1 MKARILV
8 AVIGLPILLAV
19 LLFLPAWAAAAVT
32 GLICALASYELLC
45 GTGLIKNLRIMVITS
60 VMAMF
65 VCLWSVLGRS
75 PLAMQA
81 GIFLFFLALCLE
93 LLVANTKLDFSLI
106 CLAIF
111 AGVGIPYLL
120 SSILRIMQLEN
131 GRILVLVPFVMTMVP
146 DSGAFFVGCAFGK
159 HKLAPEISP
168 KKSVEGVFGGV
179 AAGIAGMFLFC
190 LVVHLTGLRCNW
202 QWVAVYG
209 LLGAL
214 GSVIGDL
221 VFSTIKRQ
229 TGIKDFGH
237 FLPGH
242 GGALDRF
249 DSLVLVA
256 PMTELLMALI
266 PLVK

>member
-8 AVIGLPILLAV
+8 AVVGVPLLVALLLLA
-19 LLFLPAWAAAAVT
+19 PEWAAAIVVGA
-32 GLICALASYELLC
+32 ICALGCYELLYA
-45 GTGLIKNLRIMVITS
+45 TGLLKNLQV
-60 VMAMF
+60 VFAAGAMAMF
-65 VCLWSVLGRS
+65 VCLWSVLGQS
-75 PLAMQA
+75 SVALQCAV
-81 GIFLFFLALCLE
+81 FVFFAFLCLI
-93 LLVANTKLDFSLI
+93 LLREKTKLAFSLI

-111 AGVGIPYLL
+111 GGLGIPYLL
-120 SSILRIMQLEN
+120 SAILRILSMES
-131 GRILVLVPFVMTMVP
+131 GRYFVLVPFVMTMIP

-159 HKLAPEISP
+159 HKLVPEISP

-179 AAGIAGMFLFC
+179 AAGILVMLLYAFVLQLLGMT
-190 LVVHLTGLRCNW
+190 VNYAHA
-202 QWVAVYG
+202 AVYG

-214 GSVIGDL
+214 GSVMGDL

-249 DSLVLVA
+249 DSAILVA
-256 PMTELLMALI
+256 PMAELLLKLI
-266 PLVK
+266 PMAK

>member
-1 MKARILV
+1 MKARVLV
-8 AVIGLPILLAV
+8 AVVGLPLLVTV
-19 LLFLPAWAAAAVT
+19 LLFMPEWVAATVIGAV
-32 GLICALASYELLC
+32 CVLASYELLC
-45 GTGLIKNLRIMVITS
+45 GTGLLHNLRIVVITA

-65 VCLWSVLGRS
+65 VCLWSVLGQSRIV
-75 PLAMQA
+75 MQL
-81 GIFLFFLALCLE
+81 GIFLFLMALFLE
-93 LLVANTKLDFSLI
+93 LLLAKTKLDFTFI

-111 AGVGIPYLL
+111 AGIGVPYLL
-120 SSILRIMQLEN
+120 SSVLRIMHMDN
-131 GRILVLVPFVMTMVP
+131 GRYFVLMPFAMTMIP
-146 DSGAFFVGCAFGK
+146 DSGAFFVGCACGK

-179 AAGIAGMFLFC
+179 AAGILGMLIYSFVLHLF
-190 LVVHLTGLRCNW
+190 GLRINW
-202 QWVAVYG
+202 LYAAVYG
-209 LLGAL
+209 LLGAF

-249 DSLVLVA
+249 DSAVLVA
-256 PMTELLMALI
+256 PMTELLLLLL
-266 PLVK
+266 PLAA